1 MTNPGDGGS
10 SFVQTPAPDIKHR
23 HSHHDVHHPRN
34 AADAHMR
41 MHLHHHRQHNQ
52 HVLPNAQPAPKTPDP
67 ELNPSQDQDLRRRQ
81 AGGVSDLDSL
91 ITRIIQT
98 VSVIQYVDGNGSPIN
113 VSTVFSPP
121 VTELVDEATGM
132 TRTLSPADTVSSE
145 SLPPPA
151 STASSLPSPGSSLAS
166 SSLPTSSSTSTGTG
180 SATSTSISSTPPVP
194 TPFLPS
200 SPPPSSLN
208 STTFPSLTGSFNSS
222 SSSTTL
228 PLSNTSVRSFFA
240 NSSSTTE
247 TSISFTASESSST
260 SLTSFSSSTTRSS
273 SSSTVSPS
281 STTTDG
287 FGNGGGSGGGPAAP
301 TGAVPAPEPAS
312 SSGTP
317 TPAIVGSVVGSIC
330 GVALLVFAIV
340 FLLRWRKQQQQ
351 AGHRRLGEGETAPP
365 GSSGGFSTRMSQR
378 ASPFAVPSALAALSG
393 GAAGAKQITSPQ
405 SSGGDGDAGKRG
417 FYRVSGRK
425 LPSVLQHGGDGY
437 TNPHV
442 STMSDESEIMYRD
455 SQAFF
460 TGAAPTRLA
469 VGSPMRPESGIAV
482 MNPGPAR
489 TPVAGQSPHLEGS
502 PTMSPPGPAPPTPP
516 SNLAAPRDS
525 LMPQPL
531 RPMPP
536 PPRVD
541 AIGRSRP
548 SLDRSQASTSRFS
561 EHLS

>member
-1 MTNPGDGGS
+1 MTNPGDRGS

-23 HSHHDVHHPRN
+23 HSHYDVHHPRD

-52 HVLPNAQPAPKTPDP
+52 HVRPNAQLAPKTPDP
-67 ELNPSQDQDLRRRQ
+67 ELDPSKDQDLRRRQ

-98 VSVIQYVDGNGSPIN
+98 VSVIQYVDGSGSPID

-121 VTELVDEATGM
+121 VTELVDEATGT

-151 STASSLPSPGSSLAS
+151 STASSAPSPGSSLAS

-180 SATSTSISSTPPVP
+180 TVTSTSSTPPVP
-194 TPFLPS
+194 TTFLSSLAPS
-200 SPPPSSLN
+200 SSLN

-222 SSSTTL
+222 SSATTL
-228 PLSNTSVRSFFA
+228 PFSNTTVRSFFT

-247 TSISFTASESSST
+247 TSISFTTSESSST
-260 SLTSFSSSTTRSS
+260 SLTSFSSSSTTRSS
-273 SSSTVSPS
+273 SSSSTASPS
-281 STTTDG
+281 SATGGG
-287 FGNGGGSGGGPAAP
+287 FGGGGGSGDGPAAP
-301 TGAVPAPEPAS
+301 TGAAATPVPASNSA
-312 SSGTP
+312 TP
-317 TPAIVGSVVGSIC
+317 TPAIVGGVVGSIC
-330 GVALLVFAIV
+330 GVALLVFAVV

-351 AGHRRLGEGETAPP
+351 AGHKRLGEGGTAPP

-378 ASPFAVPSALAALSG
+378 ASPFSVPSALAALSG
-393 GAAGAKQITSPQ
+393 AGAGAKQITSPQ
-405 SSGGDGDAGKRG
+405 SSGGGGETSERG

-460 TGAAPTRLA
+460 TGAPPTRLA

-489 TPVAGQSPHLEGS
+489 TPVAGQSPHLEAS
-502 PTMSPPGPAPPTPP
+502 PTLSPPPAPATP
-516 SNLAAPRDS
+516 SSSLATPRDS

-531 RPMPP
+531 RPAAP

-548 SLDRSQASTSRFS
+548 SLDRSQASASRFS